1 MKNYCTNN
9 FQRLVLY
16 EHVNKEWVKLSQFY
30 VLLTNVKSESMYEK
44 STPQKI
50 HRMNFSV
57 IVMN

>member
-9 FQRLVLY
+9 FQRHTCT

-44 STPQKI
+44 STPQK
-50 HRMNFSV
+50 NS
-57 IVMN
+57 